1 MVSDKLL
8 ITDCKMN
15 VSRNGNFQQLPW
27 YNCQSLVTKDIESP
41 IHYQYPKRYNMRIDT
56 DRYWVYNSSVN
67 LIKVNK
73 LVYVASRA
81 YQFGQQYAII
91 LVWKAWSDALNQ
103 LNVLKY

>member
-1 MVSDKLL
+1 
-8 ITDCKMN
+8 
-15 VSRNGNFQQLPW
+15 
-27 YNCQSLVTKDIESP
+27 
-41 IHYQYPKRYNMRIDT
+41 MRIDT

-91 LVWKAWSDALNQ
+91 SMKSVIRCVKSVKCSEILVIAGSLISSRHPIVVN
-103 LNVLKY
+103 Y